1 MKEINLD
8 QLFQELNQEATE
20 VQISEITEWVKN
32 IQSPGFRFKIVSSMV
47 GLSIILVVIYS
58 FFRLN
63 EQNLAIKKNKTTS
76 VLPIEKLSPSK
87 LKSPQEKTISKA
99 STFQEDR
106 AKTDVNIPNEPL
118 QVFSFDKLP
127 LKSVKSA
134 QSTIFNERNASNNWM
149 LALFNIQNKQ
159 AIVFDSVIP
168 QQNSLYILDT
178 LQNYRSNKK
187 LGMDEKDCYL
197 QILND
202 YVVISYRFRG
212 STVFKSGKIYETG
225 TMKLDGKVIRIYGF
239 ICDNRYSQ
247 ANFGQRNFFGV
258 TESSGNTA
266 EVVFF
271 GLNWNPSFSIHAHHA
286 TELERKGLVDRSE
299 KQKNL

>member
-20 VQISEITEWVKN
+20 VQISEITEWVKK
-32 IQSPGFRFKIVSSMV
+32 IQSPGFRFKIVSSIV

-63 EQNLAIKKNKTTS
+63 EQNLVIKKNKTTS
-76 VLPIEKLSPSK
+76 VLPIENLSPSK
-87 LKSPQEKTISKA
+87 LALPQEKTTSQA
-99 STFQEDR
+99 STIQEDR
-106 AKTDVNIPNEPL
+106 AKTDLNTPNEPL
-118 QVFSFDKLP
+118 QVVSFDKLP

-134 QSTIFNERNASNNWM
+134 QSTIFNKRNASNNWM

-159 AIVFDSVIP
+159 AIVFDSVLP

-178 LQNYRSNKK
+178 MQNYRSNKK

-202 YVVISYRFRG
+202 YVVVSYRFRG

-225 TMKLDGKVIRIYGF
+225 TMKLDGKEIRIYGF

-258 TESSGNTA
+258 TETSGNTA
-266 EVVFF
+266 EVFFF

-286 TELERKGLVDRSE
+286 TEPERKGLVDRSE

>member
-20 VQISEITEWVKN
+20 VQISEITEWVNN
-32 IQSPGFRFKIVSSMV
+32 IQTPGFRFKIVSSIV

-63 EQNLAIKKNKTTS
+63 EQNLVIKTNKTIS
-76 VLPIEKLSPSK
+76 VLPIENLSPSQ
-87 LKSPQEKTISKA
+87 LVSPKKETTLEA
-99 STFQEDR
+99 STFKIAR
-106 AKTDVNIPNEPL
+106 TKIDVMIPIEPV
-118 QVFSFDKLP
+118 QVFNFDKLP
-127 LKSVKSA
+127 LKSLNSN
-134 QSTIFNERNASNNWM
+134 QSTVLKETNASKSWLM
-149 LALFNIQNKQ
+149 DLMKIQNRQ
-159 AIVFDSVIP
+159 AIVFDSLIP
-168 QQNSLYILDT
+168 QQNSLFILDT
-178 LQNYRSNKK
+178 VQNYRSNRK
-187 LGMDEKDCYL
+187 LGMDENDCYL

-212 STVFKSGKIYETG
+212 ATVFKSGKIYETG
-225 TMKLDGKVIRIYGF
+225 TMKLDGKEIRIYGF
-239 ICDNRYSQ
+239 VCDNRYSQ

-258 TESSGNTA
+258 TESSGNTT

-271 GLNWNPSFSIHAHHA
+271 GFNWNPMYIIQAHPA
-286 TELERKGLVDRSE
+286 SELERKGLLDRSE

>member
-32 IQSPGFRFKIVSSMV
+32 IHTPGFRFKIVSSIV

-63 EQNLAIKKNKTTS
+63 EQNLVIKTNKTTS
-76 VLPIEKLSPSK
+76 VLPIENLSPSK
-87 LKSPQEKTISKA
+87 LVSPTKETTLEA
-99 STFQEDR
+99 STFEEAR
-106 AKTDVNIPNEPL
+106 TKTDVMIPIEPV
-118 QVFSFDKLP
+118 QVFNFDKLP
-127 LKSVKSA
+127 LKSLNSN
-134 QSTIFNERNASNNWM
+134 QSTVLKETNASKSWLM
-149 LALFNIQNKQ
+149 DLMNIQSKQ

-178 LQNYRSNKK
+178 VQNYRSNRK
-187 LGMDEKDCYL
+187 LGMDETDCYL

-225 TMKLDGKVIRIYGF
+225 TMKLDGKEIRIYGF
-239 ICDNRYSQ
+239 VCDNRYSQ

-258 TESSGNTA
+258 KESNTSSK
-266 EVVFF
+266 EIVFF
-271 GLNWNPSFSIHAHHA
+271 GFNWNPMYSIHAHPA
-286 TELERKGLVDRSE
+286 TDTERKGLLERSE